1 MNSTFPTIHF
11 QSEVGR
17 NNPLKVYY
25 LNVPPDVVQAL
36 GGKMGIRFLCTIK
49 NITWQAGL
57 VALGEG
63 WAYINLS
70 TKRMKEAGLS
80 LGSSVEVKLEPDQSE
95 YGATIPEELQAVFD
109 TDPEGYARFQGLT
122 KGMQRYIIHHADG
135 VKSPQ
140 LRVER
145 ALMMIENLKKLPVGK
160 EEFRRILGKHD

>member
-1 MNSTFPTIHF
+1 MTTFTTIRF

-17 NNPLKVYY
+17 NNPLKIYY
-25 LNVPPDVVQAL
+25 LSVPPDVVQAL
-36 GGKMGIRFLCTIK
+36 GGKMGVRFLCTIK

-63 WAYINLS
+63 WAYINVT
-70 TKRMKEAGLS
+70 TKRLKEAGLTI
-80 LGSSVEVKLEPDQSE
+80 GSAVEVQLAPDNSE
-95 YGATIPEELQAVFD
+95 YGATVPEELQAVFD

-140 LRVER
+140 LRIER

>member
-1 MNSTFPTIHF
+1 MTTFPTIHF

-17 NNPLKVYY
+17 NHPLKVYY
-25 LNVPPDVVQAL
+25 LSVPPDVVQAL
-36 GGKMGIRFLCTIK
+36 GGKMGIRFLCSIK
-49 NITWQAGL
+49 HITWQAGL

-80 LGSSVEVKLEPDQSE
+80 LGSIVEVKLEPDQTE

-122 KGMQRYIIHHADG
+122 KGMQRYIIHYADG
-135 VKSPQ
+135 VKSTQ
-140 LRVER
+140 LRIER

-160 EEFRRILGKHD
+160 EEFRRILGKND

>member
-1 MNSTFPTIHF
+1 MKATFPTIHF

-25 LNVPPDVVQAL
+25 LSVPPDVVQAL

-80 LGSSVEVKLEPDQSE
+80 LGS
-95 YGATIPEELQAVFD
+95 
-109 TDPEGYARFQGLT
+109 R
-122 KGMQRYIIHHADG
+122 
-135 VKSPQ
+135 
-140 LRVER
+140 
-145 ALMMIENLKKLPVGK
+145 
-160 EEFRRILGKHD
+160 

>member
-1 MNSTFPTIHF
+1 MTTFTTIRF

-17 NNPLKVYY
+17 NNPLKIYY
-25 LNVPPDVVQAL
+25 LSVQPDVVQAL
-36 GGKMGIRFLCTIK
+36 GGKMGVRFLCTIK

-63 WAYINLS
+63 WAYINVT
-70 TKRMKEAGLS
+70 TKRLKEAGLTI
-80 LGSSVEVKLEPDQSE
+80 GSVVEVQLAPDNSE

-140 LRVER
+140 LRIER